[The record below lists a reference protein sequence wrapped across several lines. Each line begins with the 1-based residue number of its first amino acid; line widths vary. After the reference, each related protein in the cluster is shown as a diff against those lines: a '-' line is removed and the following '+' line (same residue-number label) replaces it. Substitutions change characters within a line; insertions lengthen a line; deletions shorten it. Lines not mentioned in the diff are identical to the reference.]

1 MILQVEIRN
10 VYGNEAIYP
19 ANEVAALFA
28 SIAGTKTLKM
38 DTIAKAKKLG
48 YTVEVVPNCAQVLAM
63 VTL

>member
-1 MILQVEIRN
+1 MSIQVEISN
-10 VYGNEAIYP
+10 NYGREAIYP
-19 ANEVAALFA
+19 VNEAAITFA
-28 SIAGTKTLKM
+28 KIAGTKTLKM